1 LLGHKGPYAHRA
13 QGTRNVN
20 HISLL
25 NGGDKIPVFF
35 LPRRLGMD
43 FVNDLV
49 SILLSVGA
57 DADLTQ
63 CLPRLSP
70 PPFSVNRA
78 HP

>member
-1 LLGHKGPYAHRA
+1 
-13 QGTRNVN
+13 
-20 HISLL
+20 
-25 NGGDKIPVFF
+25 
-35 LPRRLGMD
+35 
-43 FVNDLV
+43 
-49 SILLSVGA
+49 LLSVGA